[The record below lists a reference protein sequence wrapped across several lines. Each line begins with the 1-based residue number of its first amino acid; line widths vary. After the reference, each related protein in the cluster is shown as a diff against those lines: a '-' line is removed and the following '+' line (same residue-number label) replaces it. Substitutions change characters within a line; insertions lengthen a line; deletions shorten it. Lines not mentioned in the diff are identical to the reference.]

1 MYTEEET
8 LRMSD
13 PLFSGEALS
22 ELYTVI
28 ERPARRNKIK
38 GFLTVSNR
46 KIAGDDKSHRSDR
59 K

>member
-1 MYTEEET
+1 
-8 LRMSD
+8 MSD